1 MLPRAEYWYNTSCHK
16 SIQMSHFKALYG
28 RDPPTIVRYED
39 SSLDEQTLQEMLLAR
54 DRLLDD
60 LKKNMARL
68 QEFMKWIQKKTEGTW
83 S

>member
-1 MLPRAEYWYNTSCHK
+1 
-16 SIQMSHFKALYG
+16 MSHFKALYG